1 METFTIAE
9 AAKLL
14 EGQISRDA
22 LKKRVQ
28 RPDAPGG
35 VRSVKGADGKR
46 RIPRSELERVGL
58 RLKPVEDS
66 AAGVVRELAEKI
78 AEQERE
84 LVRLRALPERVTEA
98 AEARQEAERRAA
110 ELEAWRDELLN
121 ASFWQR
127 RRLLRS
133 VA

>member
-1 METFTIAE
+1 VETFTIAE

-14 EGQISRDA
+14 EGQISREA

-35 VRSVKGADGKR
+35 VRSVKSGDGKR

-58 RLKPVEDS
+58 RIKPVEDS
-66 AAGVVRELAEKI
+66 AASVVRELAEKI
-78 AEQERE
+78 AAQERE
-84 LVRLRALPERVTEA
+84 LTRLRALPERVAEA
-98 AEARQEAERRAA
+98 DTARQEAERHAA
-110 ELEAWRDELLN
+110 ELEAWREELLN

-133 VA
+133 AA